1 LDNFG
6 LLFLG
11 AALQINYGSKPQNW
25 DSLFWLL
32 NENRIARYGKGSL
45 GVNLEPCG
53 VIPGVQNGMRVTS
66 VDPSGASAITGV
78 QVGDMI
84 WGADNEGFSEVSAP
98 K

>member
-1 LDNFG
+1 MIPT
-6 LLFLG
+6 
-11 AALQINYGSKPQNW
+11 ARQILHIPSHYRVAGG
-25 DSLFWLL
+25 WLRW
-32 NENRIARYGKGSL
+32 EDGKGSL